1 MVVADRW
8 CSDATVMRS
17 VANAHRGPLLVQG
30 KRSSPFTLEDGRK
43 GKGAD
48 VVNPATWSWQPR
60 LHTPGCRSVRL
71 RAWSPPSGQVLLVV
85 VDKPGEKPFS
95 LLSLSLTMPVTRL
108 MQAWHQRHGIE
119 PMVRLLQHL

>member
-1 MVVADRW
+1 MVKTDNWA
-8 CSDATVMRS
+8 
-17 VANAHRGPLLVQG
+17 
-30 KRSSPFTLEDGRK
+30 
-43 GKGAD
+43 
-48 VVNPATWSWQPR
+48 WQQS
-60 LHTPGCRSVRL
+60 LHAPGCRYVRL
-71 RAWSPPSGQVLLVV
+71 RARRRTYGQVLLVV